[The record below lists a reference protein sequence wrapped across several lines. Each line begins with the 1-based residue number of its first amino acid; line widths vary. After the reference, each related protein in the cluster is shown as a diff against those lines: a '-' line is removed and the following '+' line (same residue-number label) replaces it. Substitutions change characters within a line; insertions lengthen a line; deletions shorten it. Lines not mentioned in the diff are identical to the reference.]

1 MRDLR
6 HTADVDRVQVSV
18 CSREWHASLGPPSR
32 ASGLGPRPRT
42 PQPGPHLEPRRQN
55 KKRGTAVHPG
65 RTPLPDTHHDVILCP
80 LPKGGIKAKRRQE
93 KARRPRCRRGQEWKP
108 QGPRRNA
115 LNGSDRRD
123 LAVTQVT
130 GRAGSGC
137 RLRAPF
143 YGSGCYTFYSPRLQM
158 ARSISHH
165 RRRTRQRTS
174 ATGA

>member
-108 QGPRRNA
+108 QGPRCNV
-115 LNGSDRRD
+115 LNLIGSARLGYDTSHRTWRE
-123 LAVTQVT
+123 A
-130 GRAGSGC
+130 GAGS
-137 RLRAPF
+137 APR
-143 YGSGCYTFYSPRLQM
+143 SMALERHTFYSPRL
-158 ARSISHH
+158 
-165 RRRTRQRTS
+165 
-174 ATGA
+174 